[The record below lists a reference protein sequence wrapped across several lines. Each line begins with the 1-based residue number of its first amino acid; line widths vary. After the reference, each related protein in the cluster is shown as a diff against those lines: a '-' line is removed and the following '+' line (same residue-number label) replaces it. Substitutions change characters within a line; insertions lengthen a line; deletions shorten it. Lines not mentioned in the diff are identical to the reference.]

1 MIFLLLVFFGFSLNY
16 LLQYFSSRILEK
28 ESFGIFYESIIIIN
42 IATLPA
48 IVFGMY
54 FSRYM
59 SKKMDKEI
67 ITVEFINYIKIN
79 KNVGAIFVIISMTTL
94 LILNS
99 LIEIKSALLFLII
112 ILTIY
117 STYLNESLRSVLE
130 ASNRIIY
137 AGFFTISMLFIRFLF
152 GIIFLFI
159 GGTVWSGMA
168 GVMISGYITFF
179 IFYYYLLKF
188 KTKTK
193 TKPKFKLEFNKMYM
207 FLSAFLLVSVVM
219 YIDIILAY
227 FLLTPFELSVY
238 TASSVLPKGLL
249 LFTLP
254 LTKVLY
260 PIIAK
265 KNEHHLINIK
275 RGVEVKMMG
284 LMFLIATIGV
294 SVMLL
299 FSDLLTQ
306 GILSIKHTDISI
318 YTKIALSIIPLTL
331 LRSLVSISSARGNDK
346 EPLLL
351 ILPLLIYVFYAIVS
365 TKNINQFTN
374 DFVLFSF
381 VIIIYYLLLH
391 YGSLYFKK
399 IMFNSDKLKL

>member
-1 MIFLLLVFFGFSLNY
+1 
-16 LLQYFSSRILEK
+16 
-28 ESFGIFYESIIIIN
+28 
-42 IATLPA
+42 
-48 IVFGMY
+48 
-54 FSRYM
+54 
-59 SKKMDKEI
+59 
-67 ITVEFINYIKIN
+67 
-79 KNVGAIFVIISMTTL
+79 
-94 LILNS
+94 
-99 LIEIKSALLFLII
+99 
-112 ILTIY
+112 
-117 STYLNESLRSVLE
+117 LNESLRSVLE

>member
-1 MIFLLLVFFGFSLNY
+1 MKNKIFQKKYFKNSLRLSIIRRSMIFLLLVFFGFSLNY

-152 GIIFLFI
+152 GIIFI
-159 GGTVWSGMA
+159 
-168 GVMISGYITFF
+168 
-179 IFYYYLLKF
+179 
-188 KTKTK
+188 
-193 TKPKFKLEFNKMYM
+193 
-207 FLSAFLLVSVVM
+207 
-219 YIDIILAY
+219 
-227 FLLTPFELSVY
+227 
-238 TASSVLPKGLL
+238 
-249 LFTLP
+249 
-254 LTKVLY
+254 
-260 PIIAK
+260 
-265 KNEHHLINIK
+265 
-275 RGVEVKMMG
+275 
-284 LMFLIATIGV
+284 
-294 SVMLL
+294 
-299 FSDLLTQ
+299 
-306 GILSIKHTDISI
+306 
-318 YTKIALSIIPLTL
+318 
-331 LRSLVSISSARGNDK
+331 
-346 EPLLL
+346 
-351 ILPLLIYVFYAIVS
+351 
-365 TKNINQFTN
+365 
-374 DFVLFSF
+374 
-381 VIIIYYLLLH
+381 
-391 YGSLYFKK
+391 
-399 IMFNSDKLKL
+399 